1 MPYVRR
7 SGFVCLLLAALL
19 LMSAC
24 TGPSTT
30 VPTTVAPTT
39 APATAPT
46 AAGSPTAAPAPA
58 TSPAATAMPAPADAV
73 LPAPLYVLDTGQIV
87 RIERDGVTRRQITNE
102 APPAPDALAIV
113 QFDASPVDG
122 TLVYIVQ
129 GVGALP
135 VLVRTDADGGN
146 RTVLLDTL
154 PVAAPLLSP
163 DGATIALRVF
173 EDYERPGTNT
183 PGLYL
188 MPVAGGEPRLLLA
201 DEPVTDLTVERGDG
215 RGFEAVAWSPDGTKL
230 LVNAFSLS
238 VEICELAIVD
248 VASGAVVYLKAPA
261 PDLVAACTAAAW
273 TFDSTAVYFSVA
285 NPGNWFNEPGIW
297 RGDASSGAATAV
309 PVEPANALLRMPFFA
324 IDRLYAFVATAPDDN
339 PAYSPAADPSEMM
352 ALSYTMSSVSLTG
365 GTFAALRSDAHELYN
380 ALWAPDGSGAVIF
393 ESNDPSAVRLIW
405 LPTDGSPGIELLK
418 GTDLY
423 TVRWGKR

>member
-1 MPYVRR
+1 MSRIRALNPV
-7 SGFVCLLLAALL
+7 GLLLAALL

-30 VPTTVAPTT
+30 VPTNVAPTT
-39 APATAPT
+39 APT
-46 AAGSPTAAPAPA
+46 AAPPDATPLPAAPAP
-58 TSPAATAMPAPADAV
+58 TTPPATAMPTPANAV
-73 LPAPLYVLDTGQIV
+73 LPAPLYILDTGQIV
-87 RIERDGVTRRQITNE
+87 RIERDGETRRQITNE

-129 GVGALP
+129 GVGTPP
-135 VLVRTDADGGN
+135 VLVRTAADGGN

-173 EDYERPGTNT
+173 EDYERPGKHT

-188 MPVAGGEPRLLLA
+188 MPVTGGEPRLLLA
-201 DEPVTDLTVERGDG
+201 DEPATDPTVEGGDG

-238 VEICELAIVD
+238 VEMCELGIVD
-248 VASGAVVYLKAPA
+248 VASGAIVYLQAPE
-261 PDLVAACTAAAW
+261 PNLVAACTAAAW
-273 TFDSTAVYFSVA
+273 SFDSKAVYFSVT

-324 IDRLYAFVATAPDDN
+324 IDRLYAFVATAPGEN
-339 PAYSPAADPSEMM
+339 PAYSPATDPPEMM
-352 ALSYTMSSVSLTG
+352 TLAYTMSSVPLTG
-365 GTFAALRSDAHELYN
+365 GTFAALRSDAYEMYQG
-380 ALWAPDGSGAVIF
+380 LWAPDGSGAVIF
-393 ESNDPSAVRLIW
+393 ESSDPSAVRLLW
-405 LPTDGSPGIELLK
+405 LPTDGSPGVELYK

-423 TVRWGKR
+423 SVRWGKP

>member
-1 MPYVRR
+1 MPT
-7 SGFVCLLLAALL
+7 
-19 LMSAC
+19 SAN
-24 TGPSTT
+24 
-30 VPTTVAPTT
+30 
-39 APATAPT
+39 
-46 AAGSPTAAPAPA
+46 
-58 TSPAATAMPAPADAV
+58 AV

-113 QFDASPVDG
+113 QFDVSPVDG
-122 TLVYIVQ
+122 TLVYVIQ
-129 GVGALP
+129 GVGTPP
-135 VLVRTDADGGN
+135 VLVRTAADGGN
-146 RTVLLDTL
+146 RTTLLDTL

-173 EDYERPGTNT
+173 EDYERPGKHT

-188 MPVAGGEPRLLLA
+188 MPTAGGEPRLILA
-201 DEPVTDLTVERGDG
+201 DKPATDPTVEGGDG

-248 VASGAVVYLKAPA
+248 VASGAIVYLEAPE
-261 PDLVAACTAAAW
+261 PSLVAACTAAAW
-273 TFDSTAVYFSVA
+273 ALDSKAVYFSVA

-297 RGDASSGAATAV
+297 RGDAISGAATAV

-324 IDRLYAFVATAPDDN
+324 IDRLYAFVASAPGDN
-339 PAYSPAADPSEMM
+339 PAYSPAADPSEIM
-352 ALSYTMSSVSLTG
+352 ALSYTMSSVPLTG

-393 ESNDPSAVRLIW
+393 ESSDPSAVRLLW
-405 LPTDGSPGIELLK
+405 LPTDGSPAVELYR
-418 GTDLY
+418 GTDLP
-423 TVRWGKR
+423 TVHWGKP

>member
-58 TSPAATAMPAPADAV
+58 TSPAATAMPALADAV

-129 GVGALP
+129 GLAHCQCWCAP
-135 VLVRTDADGGN
+135 MPT
-146 RTVLLDTL
+146 
-154 PVAAPLLSP
+154 AAIARFCSIPCPLL
-163 DGATIALRVF
+163 R
-173 EDYERPGTNT
+173 
-183 PGLYL
+183 
-188 MPVAGGEPRLLLA
+188 
-201 DEPVTDLTVERGDG
+201 
-215 RGFEAVAWSPDGTKL
+215 
-230 LVNAFSLS
+230 
-238 VEICELAIVD
+238 
-248 VASGAVVYLKAPA
+248 
-261 PDLVAACTAAAW
+261 
-273 TFDSTAVYFSVA
+273 
-285 NPGNWFNEPGIW
+285 
-297 RGDASSGAATAV
+297 
-309 PVEPANALLRMPFFA
+309 PFFRPMA
-324 IDRLYAFVATAPDDN
+324 QRSRCGSSKIMSVQERTRL
-339 PAYSPAADPSEMM
+339 
-352 ALSYTMSSVSLTG
+352 VST
-365 GTFAALRSDAHELYN
+365 
-380 ALWAPDGSGAVIF
+380 
-393 ESNDPSAVRLIW
+393 
-405 LPTDGSPGIELLK
+405 
-418 GTDLY
+418 
-423 TVRWGKR
+423 

>member
-1 MPYVRR
+1 MSRIRALNPV
-7 SGFVCLLLAALL
+7 GLLLAALL

-39 APATAPT
+39 APT
-46 AAGSPTAAPAPA
+46 AAPPDATPPPAAPAP
-58 TSPAATAMPAPADAV
+58 TTPPATAMPASANAI
-73 LPAPLYVLDTGQIV
+73 LPAPLYILDTGQIV
-87 RIERDGVTRRQITNE
+87 RIERDGETRRQITNE

-129 GVGALP
+129 GVGAPP

-154 PVAAPLLSP
+154 PVSAPRISP
-163 DGATIALRVF
+163 DGTTIAMHIF
-173 EDYERPGTNT
+173 EDFERPGKHT

-188 MPVAGGEPRLLLA
+188 MPVAGGEPRLILA
-201 DEPVTDLTVERGDG
+201 NEPVTDLTVERGDG
-215 RGFEAVAWSPDGTKL
+215 RGFEAVSWSPDGTKL

-238 VEICELAIVD
+238 VEMCELAIVD
-248 VASGAVVYLKAPA
+248 VASGAIVYLKAPA

-273 TFDSTAVYFSVA
+273 TFDSKAVYFSVA

-309 PVEPANALLRMPFFA
+309 PIEPANVLLSMPFFA
-324 IDRLYAFVATAPDDN
+324 IDRLYAFVATAPGEN
-339 PAYSPAADPSEMM
+339 PVYSPAADTSEFPV
-352 ALSYTMSSVSLTG
+352 LSYTMSSVPLTG
-365 GTFAALRSDAHELYN
+365 GTSAALRSDAYELYN

-393 ESNDPSAVRLIW
+393 ESSDPSAVRLIW